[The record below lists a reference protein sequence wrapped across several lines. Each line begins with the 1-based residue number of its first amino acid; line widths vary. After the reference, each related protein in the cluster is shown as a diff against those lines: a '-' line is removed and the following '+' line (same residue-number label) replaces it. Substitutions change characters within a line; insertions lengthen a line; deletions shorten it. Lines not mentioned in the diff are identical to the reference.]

1 MKLYDVK
8 HVSGLSEMLMPYDPE
23 PVVEGF
29 FDLDKNDRLYNFL
42 CTHIDVRGK
51 KIKEGLMQCKLGESM
66 NIAYISAAIRH
77 IFAHGYLSAT
87 ADRINPK
94 SVNKACGLVSDF
106 LLRFMDAEF
115 TRKIDE
121 CVDRIRA
128 NGLAQEP
135 LNGHLSSQRSSGHRR
150 DKSLQDT

>member
-8 HVSGLSEMLMPYDPE
+8 HVSGLSEMLIPHGPE

-29 FDLDKNDRLYNFL
+29 FDLDNNDRLYNFL

-51 KIKEGLMQCKLGESM
+51 KIKEGLTQCKLGEST
-66 NIAYISAAIRH
+66 NISYISAAIRH
-77 IFAHGYLSAT
+77 IFAHGYLTAT

-94 SVNKACGLVSDF
+94 SVNKACMIVSDF

-115 TRKIDE
+115 TRKIDACYE
-121 CVDRIRA
+121 RINSKA
-128 NGLAQEP
+128 
-135 LNGHLSSQRSSGHRR
+135 
-150 DKSLQDT
+150 D